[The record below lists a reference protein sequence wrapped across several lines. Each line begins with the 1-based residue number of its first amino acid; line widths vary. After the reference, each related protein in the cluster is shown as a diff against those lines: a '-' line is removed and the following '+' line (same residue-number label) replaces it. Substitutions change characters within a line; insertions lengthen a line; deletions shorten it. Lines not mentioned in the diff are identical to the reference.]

1 MANTPSSDRRSYGA
15 FLSYSHQDERWGS
28 WLQRALEGYRVP
40 SRLVGRTTSSGVV
53 TRRLGPIF
61 RDRSDLPTA
70 TDLGATITEA
80 LRASVNL
87 IVICSP
93 TSASSRW
100 VNEEIRVF
108 RALGRG
114 NRIFCL
120 IVDGEPHASDMP
132 GREAEECFAPALRFI
147 ESADGRPAGQRAEAI
162 AADAR
167 PGADGRTNAK
177 LKIVAGL
184 LDVGLDELKQR
195 EQRRR
200 YQRLAVV
207 AALALV
213 VMFVTTGLAIQ
224 AQIARRAAEERRKEA
239 ESLVDFMLTDLNDK
253 LRQVQRL
260 DILEAVDKQAMA
272 YFLGRPIEVM
282 TDQTLALRG

>member
-1 MANTPSSDRRSYGA
+1 MANAPSSDQRSYGA
-15 FLSYSHQDERWGS
+15 FLSYSHQDERWGR
-28 WLQRALEGYRVP
+28 WLQRALESYRVP
-40 SRLVGRTTSSGVV
+40 SRLVGRTTSSGVI

-100 VNEEIRVF
+100 VNEETRVF

-147 ESADGRPAGQRAEAI
+147 ESADGQPGGQRAEPI

-177 LKIVAGL
+177 LKFVAGL
-184 LDVGLDELKQR
+184 RDVGLDELKQR
-195 EQRRR
+195 EQRRH

-213 VMFVTTGLAIQ
+213 VMFVTSGNCTFITFNSVDQNHRPWTPPGFSNRQPATRSSTRRPRRPPATVRASSRIRRCTG
-224 AQIARRAAEERRKEA
+224 EA
-239 ESLVDFMLTDLNDK
+239 KGFSSVP
-253 LRQVQRL
+253 
-260 DILEAVDKQAMA
+260 
-272 YFLGRPIEVM
+272 RP
-282 TDQTLALRG
+282 TCLP